1 MKPLTFVGF
10 RRAAAVSVAVMMM
23 ALSAIGCNIQYTNED
38 FKLVIA
44 PDGSGEL
51 AITIKNI
58 GSVNSE
64 SHLRQKDLR
73 ELQDAARG
81 DESVKEAAAKGV
93 ALKQRRLEFVDYR
106 LDGYVEAGAK
116 KYRDLFEVF
125 TNYSLEM
132 DDRIYLIPLNG
143 SVARAELSEGGEIVV
158 RNGRYAFAWP
168 LESKT
173 LSFTAAYKV
182 RGTPF
187 SYEYQRQFKKR

>member
-1 MKPLTFVGF
+1 MAM
-10 RRAAAVSVAVMMM
+10 AAA
-23 ALSAIGCNIQYTNED
+23 LFAIGCNIQYTNED
-38 FKLVIA
+38 FNLTIA
-44 PDGSGEL
+44 PDGSGAL
-51 AITIKNI
+51 TVTYKNI

-81 DESVKEAAAKGV
+81 EESVKEAASKGV
-93 ALKQRRLEFVDYR
+93 AIKQRRLEFVDYR

-125 TNYSLEM
+125 TNYTLEV

-143 SVARAELSEGGEIVV
+143 SVLRAELNEGGEIVV
-158 RNGRYAFAWP
+158 HKGRYAFAWP
-168 LESKT
+168 LET
-173 LSFTAAYKV
+173 TTMTFTASYKV

-187 SYEYQRQFKKR
+187 AYEYQRQFKKR